1 MSLLGIT
8 LTQQGRMAEG
18 EQVCRQAVAM
28 NNKVPVL
35 HFRLGW
41 VQNQQG
47 RYREA
52 RASYEAALGL
62 DPAFGLAQQALG
74 LRWRCCYDDPTNAS
88 QPAKSHS

>member
-62 DPAFGLAQQALG
+62 DPAFGLAQQALQA
-74 LRWRCCYDDPTNAS
+74 LPPDA
-88 QPAKSHS
+88 